1 MTIDRRHLLS
11 VSAGLVTAAG
21 LDCFGLTPAFA
32 QSAPAYK
39 PEEGRAVRAQQIF
52 IELYNYGP
60 AWAKCSKDER
70 ADFVKKIID
79 AVNGMKAAGIDVIA
93 YGKNSH
99 ETDRRAPYDFFCVY
113 RVPSVEFQR
122 EAERRIAASGWYDYF
137 EQVNVSGS
145 AENFADV
152 LLDNVKMVR
161 PG

>member
-1 MTIDRRHLLS
+1 MTIDRRHLLGA
-11 VSAGLVTAAG
+11 SAGLVAAAG
-21 LDCFGLTPAFA
+21 LDRFGFTPAFA

-39 PEEGRAVRAQQIF
+39 PEEGKAVLAQQIF

-60 AWAKCSKDER
+60 AWAKCSENER

-99 ETDRRAPYDFFCVY
+99 ETDRRAPYDFFWVY
-113 RVPSVEFQR
+113 RVQSAEFQR

-145 AENFADV
+145 AENFAGV